1 MQIKHAVAT
10 VALIMG
16 GAVPALA
23 QTPPPPPPPEA
34 KASATPYVMAAGMSD
49 QFEIQSSQIALQK
62 SPNAATRKY
71 AQMLIRHHQKTTAAT
86 LKAARK
92 AGMSPPPPALDP
104 RAQPSLSELQN
115 AAASN
120 FDRVYFGQQIPAH
133 QAALDLHQSFAKS
146 GDQAALRTT
155 ARTAV
160 PLVRQHLRDAERMM
174 SGGKHNMRGM

>member
-1 MQIKHAVAT
+1 
-10 VALIMG
+10 
-16 GAVPALA
+16 
-23 QTPPPPPPPEA
+23 
-34 KASATPYVMAAGMSD
+34 MAAGMSD

-146 GDQAALRTT
+146 GDQAALRTA

>member
-10 VALIMG
+10 FALMMG
-16 GAVPALA
+16 GTAPALA
-23 QTPPPPPPPEA
+23 QTPPPPPPAEA
-34 KASATPYVMAAGMSD
+34 KSSATPYVMAAGMSD

-104 RAQPSLSELQN
+104 RAQPSITELQN
-115 AAASN
+115 AAATD
-120 FDRVYFGQQIPAH
+120 FDRVYFGQQVPAH
-133 QAALDLHQSFAKS
+133 QAALDLHQSYAQG

-174 SGGKHNMRGM
+174 TGGKHNMRGM